1 MPMAIEEA
9 LMGKEFEHRRAKVFY
24 SKRRSIIIERA
35 IALLNRLRT
44 SIRGLPYGGSGGGTR
59 HTCPGLGTYTL
70 MAILVLEFSNGAG
83 GTIFERFLHK
93 N

>member
-1 MPMAIEEA
+1 MACLLAIEEA

-24 SKRRSIIIERA
+24 SKRRSIIIEPA

-44 SIRGLPYGGSGGGTR
+44 SIRGFPYGGGGGGGGTR

-70 MAILVLEFSNGAG
+70 ELL
-83 GTIFERFLHK
+83 
-93 N
+93 